1 MRTSPRVLLAWE
13 HDRYF
18 GHRARLDALAREF
31 EDAGAEVVCALPKG
45 QAPLSGARAATSRRH
60 VPSPTLRQSFHATNV
75 TSSSDRSHPAKHVQ
89 SPGAA
94 PHHGTLRMAPQS
106 YADVLVQMGMTDV
119 SALHGAVSGWT
130 DLYATHHIDHV
141 VIDTAPAAQLAALLC
156 RIPAVHITAGFDAP
170 PPECPLFGI
179 GLRGPMLEDRKRDQ
193 LAALDHAFTAVA
205 QRFQLRAEVTWRD
218 WLAYPSR
225 WLDVVAE
232 TDPYGPRDDAL
243 YIGPIGEAAHAM
255 PFTWPERVAGRA
267 RVFCY
272 VRDATTARATIAAL
286 RSIGSQSLVVWPDAP
301 HADRVCAASAG
312 ITVIPHPVHLS
323 DALSACDIVVNYGSP
338 GLVTH
343 AVLTGK
349 PQLMIPLDVEK
360 YLVARR
366 VEAQGLGVMVRPDA
380 GRHVTADGI
389 RLALVRLLSDRETD
403 AGSSAVLAPQKG
415 WVASLADLVAGIL
428 QVELRA

>member
-1 MRTSPRVLLAWE
+1 
-13 HDRYF
+13 
-18 GHRARLDALAREF
+18 
-31 EDAGAEVVCALPKG
+31 
-45 QAPLSGARAATSRRH
+45 
-60 VPSPTLRQSFHATNV
+60 
-75 TSSSDRSHPAKHVQ
+75 
-89 SPGAA
+89 
-94 PHHGTLRMAPQS
+94 
-106 YADVLVQMGMTDV
+106 
-119 SALHGAVSGWT
+119 
-130 DLYATHHIDHV
+130 
-141 VIDTAPAAQLAALLC
+141 
-156 RIPAVHITAGFDAP
+156 
-170 PPECPLFGI
+170 
-179 GLRGPMLEDRKRDQ
+179 
-193 LAALDHAFTAVA
+193 
-205 QRFQLRAEVTWRD
+205 
-218 WLAYPSR
+218 
-225 WLDVVAE
+225 
-232 TDPYGPRDDAL
+232 
-243 YIGPIGEAAHAM
+243 M

-389 RLALVRLLSDRETD
+389 RLALVRLLNSRDI
-403 AGSSAVLAPQKG
+403 ASGSPMAPTRPTFPLAR
-415 WVASLADLVAGIL
+415 LDDLVAGLSNPKPNISRDL
-428 QVELRA
+428 IISRAARVKFASDISQAIDQRLFDVHVNIFHFDPQRELALVEFGFDFG